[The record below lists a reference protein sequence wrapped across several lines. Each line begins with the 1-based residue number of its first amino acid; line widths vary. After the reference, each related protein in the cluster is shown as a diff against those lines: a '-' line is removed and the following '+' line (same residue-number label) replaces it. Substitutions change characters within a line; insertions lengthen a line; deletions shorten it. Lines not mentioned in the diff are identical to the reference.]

1 MEFNQIKRAW
11 AICKKDIRIYYSAH
25 PVIIH
30 GILFPFFLFLAFFI
44 KRNLSID
51 FILPGLV
58 GMTLFFTSTAI
69 VSIIPSWETRS
80 KTLERLV
87 SSPILIST
95 IVLGDILAAFLFGII
110 ISLVPIFIGIIGGV
124 TIHYPLIAAS
134 GILIA
139 SFCFS
144 SLGAL
149 FSTPSTDLPAN
160 IMTIST
166 LIKFPM
172 IFISGVFI
180 PLKDFPS
187 WGKIL
192 ASFSPLT
199 YFVDLFRFS
208 IKIDYYYPVWLD
220 LSALFA
226 FLLLFYTLAVK
237 LHNRRMP
244 DRI

>member
-1 MEFNQIKRAW
+1 MEMGQVKRAW

-30 GILFPFFLFLAFFI
+30 GILFPFFLFFAFFI
-44 KRNLSID
+44 KRKLSID

-87 SSPILIST
+87 SSPVLIST
-95 IVLGDILAAFLFGII
+95 IVLGDILAAFLFGVI
-110 ISLVPIFIGIIGGV
+110 ISLVPISIGIFGGV
-124 TIHYPLIAAS
+124 SIHHPLIAVL

-149 FSTPSTDLPAN
+149 LSASPTDLPAN
-160 IMTIST
+160 VMTIST

-180 PLKDFPS
+180 SLKDLPL

-199 YFVDLFRFS
+199 YFVDLLRFS
-208 IKIDYYYPVWLD
+208 IKIDYYYSVGLD
-220 LSALFA
+220 FFALFIFA
-226 FLLLFYTLAVK
+226 LIFYTLAIR
-237 LHNRRMP
+237 LHHRGMP
-244 DRI
+244 KRI